1 MEPINTDRADP
12 PRFRRRWWGYDRQ
25 EVEDFLRQT
34 AAERQRHQESLIWLE
49 ALMAGYDQQNR
60 DAVLAASRR
69 ESHEA
74 RIAELRATAA
84 GRRGRAE
91 AGPSPADPSAA
102 GAMPFLGS
110 LRPVSRRHVY
120 ALLLCAFLSATLFAA
135 LKPDPGTSDVRA
147 LPAAGQDGAALKPS
161 SVPTAT
167 SEPAATGVPAAASVP
182 AAGGSASLPSDSR
195 GRAVVEPPTG
205 EPSPPAA
212 ATDGL
217 VLTLTALRSCWI
229 GTTIDGGQRLER
241 LLKPDE
247 TVMLHA
253 HDEVVLRVGD
263 AAALSVLINNQ
274 PMTPLGAAGQVVTR
288 RISRA
293 NYLNLLVP

>member
-60 DAVLAASRR
+60 EAVLAASRR

-74 RIAELRATAA
+74 RIAELRATA
-84 GRRGRAE
+84 GRRARAE
-91 AGPSPADPSAA
+91 AGPSPADSSAA
-102 GAMPFLGS
+102 PAMPSSG
-110 LRPVSRRHVY
+110 PVSRRHVY

-147 LPAAGQDGAALKPS
+147 LPAPAGQDGTALKPS
-161 SVPTAT
+161 RVPPAT

-182 AAGGSASLPSDSR
+182 AAGGSASLPSDIR
-195 GRAVVEPPTG
+195 DRAVVEPPTG
-205 EPSPPAA
+205 ESSPPAA
-212 ATDGL
+212 AADGL

-247 TVMLHA
+247 TVILHA